1 MKNFLKRCVAA
12 LAIAIAMISVV
23 AISGCGNKNFGLGN
37 YTYTHIHIPQNNA
50 CFKVDSWHDN
60 DVGIE
65 VHTDKGA
72 MFFAEGTY
80 VLVEGDNG
88 RCPICEQL
96 RG

>member
-1 MKNFLKRCVAA
+1 MKNFLKKLAVAVVMVA
-12 LAIAIAMISVV
+12 SVV
-23 AISGCGNKNFGLGN
+23 SIAVLAGCGNRNFGLGN
-37 YTYTHIHIPQNNA
+37 YTYTYIHIPQNDA

-65 VHTDKGA
+65 VHTDRGA

-96 RG
+96 ER